1 MPTLFHPATIRWG
14 HRIIVLAA
22 LAGSLLLTASLA
34 GAANDAEDNL
44 ARATFAGGCFWCM
57 EPPYD
62 DLDGVVETISGFSG
76 GHVSNPAYAD
86 VVRGGTGHREVVQV
100 VFDPDVID
108 YAELLH
114 GCCTSSGEISTR
126 SMMAA
131 SSATAA
137 MPTVPPSSPTAMS
150 RKTRH
155 ASRSKGW
162 SSRGVSTKP
171 S

>member
-62 DLDGVVETISGFSG
+62 EAVLQAEPSVGPLLASLALWLLLPAPVGKNVISPTSGF
-76 GHVSNPAYAD
+76 PF
-86 VVRGGTGHREVVQV
+86 T
-100 VFDPDVID
+100 
-108 YAELLH
+108 
-114 GCCTSSGEISTR
+114 T
-126 SMMAA
+126 
-131 SSATAA
+131 
-137 MPTVPPSSPTAMS
+137 
-150 RKTRH
+150 
-155 ASRSKGW
+155 
-162 SSRGVSTKP
+162 
-171 S
+171 